1 VLVWKTRRGRRRKR
15 ETSDGEE
22 ENTRGEDKVA
32 LQSKN
37 RLEEKEFATVLDGP
51 TSFFYVCLSRSLL
64 VPARLP
70 ASRIMGLLVRSRT
83 SSFLG
88 RREYNTMCYIW

>member
-1 VLVWKTRRGRRRKR
+1 MDGDWCGVLMGGKSGVLVWKTWRGRRRKR

-37 RLEEKEFATVLDGP
+37 RLEKKEFASTVLDGP
-51 TSFFYVCLSRSLL
+51 TSFFYLPFFLCVL
-64 VPARLP
+64 V
-70 ASRIMGLLVRSRT
+70 
-83 SSFLG
+83 
-88 RREYNTMCYIW
+88 